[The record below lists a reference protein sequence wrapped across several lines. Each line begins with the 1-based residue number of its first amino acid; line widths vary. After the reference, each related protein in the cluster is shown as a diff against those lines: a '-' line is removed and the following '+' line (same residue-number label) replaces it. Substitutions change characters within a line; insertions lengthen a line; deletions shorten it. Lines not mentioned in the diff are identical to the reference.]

1 MKSTRYK
8 VPSMNSQKKL
18 NSFPIPHIQIESFLY
33 DEIKIRTLLILD
45 TLQMSNAER
54 RLKNEEEGKSIMY
67 QVQSTKYGLEFFSQ
81 LATFY

>member
-1 MKSTRYK
+1 
-8 VPSMNSQKKL
+8 MNSQKKL

-54 RLKNEEEGKSIMY
+54 RLKNEEVGIRS
-67 QVQSTKYGLEFFSQ
+67 ST
-81 LATFY
+81 